1 MGRDKSLLP
10 LAGEPLIARIAGQLR
25 PLFDEVLISANDP
38 APYAFLGLPV
48 IADAEPGQGPLMGI
62 ASCLRAARN
71 EWLFVTGCDVPDLD
85 AAFIASLLELA
96 RDCDVVMPRDSD
108 GRPEPLCAL
117 YRKTVLA
124 VAERLLAD
132 GRRRII
138 DLLPELRVA
147 TPALPGGW
155 LKNLNTP
162 EEFADFARKLEAG
175 K

>member
-25 PLFDEVLISANDP
+25 PLFDEVLVSANDP

-48 IADAEPGQGPLMGI
+48 IADAEPEQGPLMGI
-62 ASCLRAARN
+62 ASCLEAARN
-71 EWLFVTGCDVPDLD
+71 DWLFVTGCDVPDLD
-85 AAFIASLLELA
+85 SAFIARLLAQAGE
-96 RDCDVVMPRDSD
+96 CDIVMPQDAA

-117 YRKTVLA
+117 YRKTALP
-124 VAERLLAD
+124 VAHRLLAV

-138 DLLPELRVA
+138 DLLPELRVVS
-147 TPALPGGW
+147 PALPGGW

-162 EEFADFARKLEAG
+162 EEFAEFARQLED
-175 K
+175 KS